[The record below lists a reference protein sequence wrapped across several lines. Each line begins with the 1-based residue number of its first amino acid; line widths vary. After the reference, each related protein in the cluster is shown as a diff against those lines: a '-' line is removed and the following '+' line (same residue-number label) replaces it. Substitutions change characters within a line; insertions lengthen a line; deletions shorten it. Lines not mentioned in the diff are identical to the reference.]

1 MPSDLTRRDA
11 RALQASMSAGT
22 VVVAS
27 TGAGHFEQIMLDG
40 RHTLH
45 ADEPVSVGGGDTGPG
60 PYELLLM
67 ALGSCTSMTVHMY
80 AARKQWALAQVIVT
94 LSHRRVHAQ
103 DCADCEDRNSML
115 DRIDKKIELIGTLD
129 EAQRTRLAEIADH
142 CPVHRTLTSRVDIRT
157 ELVSAAG

>member
-80 AARKQWALAQVIVT
+80 AARRKWTLEQVVVN
-94 LSHRRVHAQ
+94 LSHQRRYAE
-103 DCADCEDRNSML
+103 DCADCEKPGALLDHIDRNIEFAGPL
-115 DRIDKKIELIGTLD
+115 DDS
-129 EAQRTRLAEIADH
+129 QRARLLEIADQ
-142 CPVHRTLTSRVDIRT
+142 CPVHKTLTSKIVIKTRLI
-157 ELVSAAG
+157 